1 MQSELNTTETPSS
14 TPDVHAP
21 APEVKVE
28 LGSILKDARESQK
41 LTVEDVASNLRLGI
55 KKIKALEA
63 DDYSSIADPTL
74 ARALIRS
81 YARFLKL
88 NPEPLLEAHR
98 QMTPSDI
105 VNPIGLSTEIVSG
118 DIVPRQSKSKS
129 MLFFTVLIALILIWF
144 FNAYQTQES
153 DDNDVTLS
161 PSIESEQVETVL
173 PAIESNNGLV
183 NQVNEPQVSADEAK
197 SEVVKVEPA
206 KPEPAKVESVKP
218 EPAKPELV
226 AKTSS
231 QMQSESMK
239 KVALGTSM
247 VRVKLVFKDESWV
260 SVRDKSGET
269 IYHKL
274 AKAGMEDYVQ
284 GMPPL
289 KLHIGNVSGTQLIFN
304 GEVVDLAP
312 NTNNNIARISL
323 GIE

>member
-14 TPDVHAP
+14 TPDIHAP

-28 LGSILKDARESQK
+28 LGSILKNARESQK

-55 KKIKALEA
+55 KKIKALED
-63 DDYSSIADPTL
+63 DDYSLIADPTL

-118 DIVPRQSKSKS
+118 DIVLGQSKSKS

-153 DDNDVTLS
+153 DDNDLTLS
-161 PSIESEQVETVL
+161 PSIESEQVEIAL

-183 NQVNEPQVSADEAK
+183 NQVNESQVIADETK
-197 SEVVKVEPA
+197 SEVIKVEPA
-206 KPEPAKVESVKP
+206 KPEPAKVEP
-218 EPAKPELV
+218 V
-226 AKTSS
+226 AKTPS
-231 QMQSESMK
+231 QIQSESMK

-269 IYHKL
+269 IYQKL

>member
-1 MQSELNTTETPSS
+1 MQSDLNTTETPSS
-14 TPDVHAP
+14 TPDTHTH

-28 LGSILKDARESQK
+28 LGSILKSARESKK

-55 KKIKALEA
+55 NKIKALED
-63 DDYSSIADPTL
+63 DDYSLIADPTL

-88 NPEPLLEAHR
+88 TPEPLLEAHR

-118 DIVPRQSKSKS
+118 DIMLGQSKSKS

-144 FNAYQTQES
+144 FSAYQTQES
-153 DDNDVTLS
+153 DDNDLTLT

-173 PAIESNNGLV
+173 PAIEANNGLV
-183 NQVNEPQVSADEAK
+183 NQINEPQVSVDETK
-197 SEVVKVEPA
+197 SELIKLEPN
-206 KPEPAKVESVKP
+206 KPEPVKP
-218 EPAKPELV
+218 EPV
-226 AKTSS
+226 AKVPS
-231 QMQSESMK
+231 QTQSESMK

-247 VRVKLVFKDESWV
+247 VRVRLVFKDESWV
-260 SVRDKSGET
+260 SVRDNSGET
-269 IYHKL
+269 IYQKL
-274 AKAGMEDYVQ
+274 AKAGTEDYVQ

>member
-14 TPDVHAP
+14 TPDIHAP
-21 APEVKVE
+21 TPEVKVE
-28 LGSILKDARESQK
+28 LGSILKNARESQK

-55 KKIKALEA
+55 KKIKALED
-63 DDYSSIADPTL
+63 DDYSLIADPTL

-118 DIVPRQSKSKS
+118 DIVLGQSKSKS

-153 DDNDVTLS
+153 DDNDLTLS
-161 PSIESEQVETVL
+161 PSIESEQVEIAL

-183 NQVNEPQVSADEAK
+183 NQVNESQVIADETK
-197 SEVVKVEPA
+197 SEVIKVEPA
-206 KPEPAKVESVKP
+206 KPEPAKVEP
-218 EPAKPELV
+218 V
-226 AKTSS
+226 AKTPS

-269 IYHKL
+269 IYQKL

>member
-14 TPDVHAP
+14 TPDIHAP
-21 APEVKVE
+21 TPEVKVE
-28 LGSILKDARESQK
+28 LGSILKNARESQK

-63 DDYSSIADPTL
+63 DDYSLIADPTL

-118 DIVPRQSKSKS
+118 DIVLGQSKSKS

-153 DDNDVTLS
+153 DDNDLTLS
-161 PSIESEQVETVL
+161 PSIESEQVEIAL

-183 NQVNEPQVSADEAK
+183 NQVNESQVIADETK
-197 SEVVKVEPA
+197 SEVIKVEPA
-206 KPEPAKVESVKP
+206 KPEPAKVEP
-218 EPAKPELV
+218 V
-226 AKTSS
+226 AKTPS
-231 QMQSESMK
+231 QIQSESMK

-269 IYHKL
+269 IYQKL

>member
-1 MQSELNTTETPSS
+1 MQSDLNTTETPSS
-14 TPDVHAP
+14 TPDIHAP

-63 DDYSSIADPTL
+63 DDYSLIADPTL

-98 QMTPSDI
+98 QMTPLDI

-118 DIVPRQSKSKS
+118 DIVLGQSKSKT

-153 DDNDVTLS
+153 DDNDLTLS
-161 PSIESEQVETVL
+161 PSIESEQVEIVL

-197 SEVVKVEPA
+197 SEVVKVEPT
-206 KPEPAKVESVKP
+206 KPEPAKVEP
-218 EPAKPELV
+218 V
-226 AKTSS
+226 AKTPS
-231 QMQSESMK
+231 QTQSESMK

-260 SVRDKSGET
+260 SVRDNSGET
-269 IYHKL
+269 IYQKL

>member
-14 TPDVHAP
+14 TPYIHAP
-21 APEVKVE
+21 TPEVKVE
-28 LGSILKDARESQK
+28 LGSILKNARESQK

-55 KKIKALEA
+55 KKIKALED
-63 DDYSSIADPTL
+63 DDYSLIADPTL

-118 DIVPRQSKSKS
+118 DIVLGQSKSKS

-153 DDNDVTLS
+153 DDNDLTLS
-161 PSIESEQVETVL
+161 PSIESEQVEIAL
-173 PAIESNNGLV
+173 PAIESNNGFV
-183 NQVNEPQVSADEAK
+183 NQVNESEVIADETK
-197 SEVVKVEPA
+197 SEVIKVESA
-206 KPEPAKVESVKP
+206 KPEPVKP
-218 EPAKPELV
+218 EPV
-226 AKTSS
+226 AKTLS
-231 QMQSESMK
+231 QTQSESMK

-260 SVRDKSGET
+260 SIRDKSGET
-269 IYHKL
+269 IYQKL

>member
-14 TPDVHAP
+14 TPDIHAP

-28 LGSILKDARESQK
+28 LGSILKNARESQK

-55 KKIKALEA
+55 KKIKALED
-63 DDYSSIADPTL
+63 DDYSLIADPTL

-118 DIVPRQSKSKS
+118 DIVLGQSKSKS

-153 DDNDVTLS
+153 DDNDLTLS
-161 PSIESEQVETVL
+161 PSIESEQVEIAL
-173 PAIESNNGLV
+173 PAIESNNGFV
-183 NQVNEPQVSADEAK
+183 NQVNESEVIADETK
-197 SEVVKVEPA
+197 SEVIKVESA
-206 KPEPAKVESVKP
+206 KPEPVKP
-218 EPAKPELV
+218 EPV
-226 AKTSS
+226 AKTLS
-231 QMQSESMK
+231 QTQSESMK

-269 IYHKL
+269 IYQKL

>member
-14 TPDVHAP
+14 TPDIHAP
-21 APEVKVE
+21 TPEVKVE
-28 LGSILKDARESQK
+28 LGSILKNARESQK

-55 KKIKALEA
+55 KKIKALED
-63 DDYSSIADPTL
+63 DDYSLIADPTL

-118 DIVPRQSKSKS
+118 DIVLGQSKSKS

-153 DDNDVTLS
+153 DDNDLTLS
-161 PSIESEQVETVL
+161 PSIESEQVEIAL

-183 NQVNEPQVSADEAK
+183 NQVNEPQVIADEAK
-197 SEVVKVEPA
+197 SEVIKVDPA
-206 KPEPAKVESVKP
+206 KPEPAKVEP
-218 EPAKPELV
+218 V
-226 AKTSS
+226 AKTPS
-231 QMQSESMK
+231 QIQSESMK

-269 IYHKL
+269 IYQKL

>member
-14 TPDVHAP
+14 TPDIHAP

-28 LGSILKDARESQK
+28 LGSILKNARESQK

-55 KKIKALEA
+55 KKIKALED
-63 DDYSSIADPTL
+63 DDYSLIADPTL

-118 DIVPRQSKSKS
+118 DIVLGQSKSKS

-153 DDNDVTLS
+153 DDNDLTLS
-161 PSIESEQVETVL
+161 PSIESEQVEIVL

-197 SEVVKVEPA
+197 SEVIKVEPA
-206 KPEPAKVESVKP
+206 KPEPAKVESLKPEPVKP
-218 EPAKPELV
+218 EPV
-226 AKTSS
+226 AKTPS
-231 QMQSESMK
+231 QIQSESMK

-269 IYHKL
+269 IYQKL

>member
-14 TPDVHAP
+14 TPDIHAP

-28 LGSILKDARESQK
+28 LGSILKNARESQK

-55 KKIKALEA
+55 KKIKALED
-63 DDYSSIADPTL
+63 DDYSLIADPTL

-118 DIVPRQSKSKS
+118 DIVLGQSKSKS

-153 DDNDVTLS
+153 DDNDLTLS
-161 PSIESEQVETVL
+161 PSIESEQVEIAL

-183 NQVNEPQVSADEAK
+183 NQVNEPQVIADEAK
-197 SEVVKVEPA
+197 SEVIKVDPA
-206 KPEPAKVESVKP
+206 KPEPAKVEP
-218 EPAKPELV
+218 V
-226 AKTSS
+226 AKTPS
-231 QMQSESMK
+231 QIQSESMK

-269 IYHKL
+269 IYQKL

>member
-14 TPDVHAP
+14 APDIHAP

-28 LGSILKDARESQK
+28 LGSILKNARESEK

-55 KKIKALEA
+55 KKIKALE
-63 DDYSSIADPTL
+63 DDDFSLIADPTL

-118 DIVPRQSKSKS
+118 DIVLGQSKSKS

-144 FNAYQTQES
+144 FNAHQTQKS
-153 DDNDVTLS
+153 NDNDLTLS
-161 PSIESEQVETVL
+161 PSIESEQVETLL
-173 PAIESNNGLV
+173 PPIESNNGIV
-183 NQVNEPQVSADEAK
+183 TQVNEPQVIADEAK
-197 SEVVKVEPA
+197 SEVMKVEPA
-206 KPEPAKVESVKP
+206 KPDPAKVESLKPEPVKP
-218 EPAKPELV
+218 EPV
-226 AKTSS
+226 AKTPS
-231 QMQSESMK
+231 QIQSESMK

>member
-14 TPDVHAP
+14 TPDIHAP

-28 LGSILKDARESQK
+28 LGSILKNARESQK

-55 KKIKALEA
+55 KKIKALED
-63 DDYSSIADPTL
+63 DDYSLIADPTL

-118 DIVPRQSKSKS
+118 DIVLGQSKSKS

-153 DDNDVTLS
+153 DDNDLTLS
-161 PSIESEQVETVL
+161 PSIESEQVEIAL
-173 PAIESNNGLV
+173 PAIESNNGFV
-183 NQVNEPQVSADEAK
+183 NQVNESQVIADETK
-197 SEVVKVEPA
+197 SEVIKVESA
-206 KPEPAKVESVKP
+206 KPEPVKP
-218 EPAKPELV
+218 EPV
-226 AKTSS
+226 AKTLS
-231 QMQSESMK
+231 QTQSESMK

-260 SVRDKSGET
+260 SIRDKSGET
-269 IYHKL
+269 IYQKL

>member
-14 TPDVHAP
+14 TPDIHAP
-21 APEVKVE
+21 TPEVKVE
-28 LGSILKDARESQK
+28 LGSILKNARESQK

-55 KKIKALEA
+55 KKIKALED
-63 DDYSSIADPTL
+63 DDYSLIADPTL

-118 DIVPRQSKSKS
+118 DIVLGQSKSKS

-153 DDNDVTLS
+153 DDNDLTLS
-161 PSIESEQVETVL
+161 PSIESEQVEIAL

-183 NQVNEPQVSADEAK
+183 NQVNESQVIADETK
-197 SEVVKVEPA
+197 SEVIKVEPA
-206 KPEPAKVESVKP
+206 KPEPAKVEP
-218 EPAKPELV
+218 V
-226 AKTSS
+226 AKTPS
-231 QMQSESMK
+231 QIQSESMK

-269 IYHKL
+269 IYQKL

>member
-14 TPDVHAP
+14 TPDIHAP
-21 APEVKVE
+21 TPEVKVE
-28 LGSILKDARESQK
+28 LGSILKNARESQK

-55 KKIKALEA
+55 KKIKALED
-63 DDYSSIADPTL
+63 DDYSLIADPTL

-118 DIVPRQSKSKS
+118 DIVLGQSKSKS

-153 DDNDVTLS
+153 DDNDLTLS
-161 PSIESEQVETVL
+161 PSIESEQVEIAL
-173 PAIESNNGLV
+173 PAIESNNGFV
-183 NQVNEPQVSADEAK
+183 NQVNESEVIADETK
-197 SEVVKVEPA
+197 SEVIKVESA
-206 KPEPAKVESVKP
+206 KPEPVKP
-218 EPAKPELV
+218 EPV
-226 AKTSS
+226 AKTLS
-231 QMQSESMK
+231 QTQSESMK

-269 IYHKL
+269 IYQKL

>member
-14 TPDVHAP
+14 TPYIHAP
-21 APEVKVE
+21 TPEVKVE
-28 LGSILKDARESQK
+28 LGSILKNARESQK

-55 KKIKALEA
+55 KKIKALED
-63 DDYSSIADPTL
+63 DDYSLIADPTL

-118 DIVPRQSKSKS
+118 DIVLGQSKSKS

-153 DDNDVTLS
+153 DDNDLTLS
-161 PSIESEQVETVL
+161 PSIESEQVEIAL

-183 NQVNEPQVSADEAK
+183 NQVNEPQVIADEAK
-197 SEVVKVEPA
+197 SEVIKVDPA
-206 KPEPAKVESVKP
+206 KPEPAKVEP
-218 EPAKPELV
+218 V
-226 AKTSS
+226 AKTPS
-231 QMQSESMK
+231 QIQSESMK

-269 IYHKL
+269 IYQKL

>member
-14 TPDVHAP
+14 TPDIHAP

-28 LGSILKDARESQK
+28 LGSILKNARESQK

-55 KKIKALEA
+55 KKIKALED
-63 DDYSSIADPTL
+63 DDYSLIADPTL

-118 DIVPRQSKSKS
+118 DIVLGQSKSKS

-153 DDNDVTLS
+153 DDNDLTLS
-161 PSIESEQVETVL
+161 PSIESEQVEIAL
-173 PAIESNNGLV
+173 PAIESNNGFV
-183 NQVNEPQVSADEAK
+183 NQVNESEVIADETK
-197 SEVVKVEPA
+197 SEVIKVESA
-206 KPEPAKVESVKP
+206 KPEPVKP
-218 EPAKPELV
+218 EPV
-226 AKTSS
+226 AKTLS
-231 QMQSESMK
+231 QTQSESMK

-260 SVRDKSGET
+260 SIRDKSGET
-269 IYHKL
+269 IYQKL

>member
-14 TPDVHAP
+14 TPYIHAP
-21 APEVKVE
+21 TPEVKVE
-28 LGSILKDARESQK
+28 LGSILKNARESQK

-55 KKIKALEA
+55 KKIKALED
-63 DDYSSIADPTL
+63 DDYSLIADPTL

-118 DIVPRQSKSKS
+118 DIVLGQSKSKS

-153 DDNDVTLS
+153 DDNDLTLS
-161 PSIESEQVETVL
+161 PSIESEQVEIAL

-183 NQVNEPQVSADEAK
+183 NQVNESQVIADETK
-197 SEVVKVEPA
+197 SEVIKVEPA
-206 KPEPAKVESVKP
+206 KPEPAKVEP
-218 EPAKPELV
+218 V
-226 AKTSS
+226 AKTPS
-231 QMQSESMK
+231 QIQSESMK

-269 IYHKL
+269 IYQKL